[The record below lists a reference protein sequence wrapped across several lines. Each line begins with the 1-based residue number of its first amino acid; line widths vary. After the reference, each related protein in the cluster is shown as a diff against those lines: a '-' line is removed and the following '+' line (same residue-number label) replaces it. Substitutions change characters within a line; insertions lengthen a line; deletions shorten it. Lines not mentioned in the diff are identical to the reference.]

1 MIPPILNAS
10 GCLDAL
16 TAPSVA
22 ERLDAFVT
30 KTVTPLPREGNPPPR
45 IAETE
50 SGMLNS
56 IGLQNPGIDAFVRD
70 NLPRLATLGVPIWV
84 SVGGFSADDYA
95 LLCARLDEC
104 ADVTTIEL
112 NLSCPNVEE
121 APETAAEL
129 VAAAR
134 GATEKPLYAKLSP
147 ATWDVAESARAVAAA
162 GADGLSL
169 VNTIRGLGFDR
180 ASRQPVLARGAGG
193 YSGPALQTDRPRLRV
208 RLRRSGRAPDRR
220 HGRDRL
226 GTRCGGLPQRRS
238 ELGRARNDSLLR
250 SLGTGS
256 RTLGARS
263 GGRSARRRRARPG
276 AGIGPVTH
284 ASPDPQTLKLLQIG

>member
-16 TAPSVA
+16 TAPSIA

-30 KTVTPLPREGNPPPR
+30 KTVTPLPRDGNPPPR

-70 NLPRLATLGVPIWV
+70 NLPRLAALGVPIWV
-84 SVGGFSADDYA
+84 SVGGFSAEDYT
-95 LLCARLDEC
+95 LLCARLDAC

-134 GATEKPLYAKLSP
+134 NATGKPLYAKLSP

-193 YSGPALQTDRPRLRV
+193 YSGPALRPIALACV
-208 RLRRSGRAPDRR
+208 YACAEAVDLPIVGMGGIASGRDVEDFLSAGASLVALGTILFSDPWSPDRV
-220 HGRDRL
+220 
-226 GTRCGGLPQRRS
+226 RS
-238 ELGRARNDSLLR
+238 ELEAAGAPRADDV
-250 SLGTGS
+250 
-256 RTLGARS
+256 
-263 GGRSARRRRARPG
+263 PG
-276 AGIGPVTH
+276 QVPESV
-284 ASPDPQTLKLLQIG
+284 L